1 VVEHTLQPRFV
12 EIRDSA
18 AGCIGLDIEPV
29 NRLEFPWQIY
39 EVDLEDMGFPNVEIL
54 LEVETV
60 DAGSLLKAT

>member
-12 EIRDSA
+12 EIRDS

-54 LEVETV
+54 LE
-60 DAGSLLKAT
+60 LRQ